1 MENQLDRIQEDFDL
15 KTIRMIKML
24 SSMQNKLGTVQKVMI
39 VVLSLKQL

>member
-15 KTIRMIKML
+15 KTIRMIKLL

-39 VVLSLKQL
+39 VVLS

>member
-24 SSMQNKLGTVQKVMI
+24 SSMQNTLGTVQKVMI
-39 VVLSLKQL
+39 VVLS

>member
-39 VVLSLKQL
+39 VVLS

>member
-1 MENQLDRIQEDFDL
+1 MENQFRIQEDFDL

-39 VVLSLKQL
+39 VVLS